1 MASPRFSQ
9 IQKDKRLEHLKVLSS
24 PQPRAETRKDEA
36 LTNVRRCNIPFR
48 PPRLNAYSSTRPG
61 FSQESSD
68 CTKFKPSGHGGD
80 FLKRRSTYNKKWA
93 IPGPD
98 TRLEDLDSPRF
109 SHVHEDKKLK
119 LHIKHLKVKHTI
131 TTSKAET
138 RQGEI
143 LTHIR
148 RCNITFRKSGTRYLL
163 LKPWILSKSLRFN
176 KIQATRQTQRPDS
189 HRNGGDFLKRSNT
202 HNTKQGI

>member
-1 MASPRFSQ
+1 MLTPPQDLDSLKNPQ
-9 IQKDKRLEHLKVLSS
+9 IAQNSSHLDMVVIF
-24 PQPRAETRKDEA
+24 P
-36 LTNVRRCNIPFR
+36 
-48 PPRLNAYSSTRPG
+48 
-61 FSQESSD
+61 
-68 CTKFKPSGHGGD
+68 
-80 FLKRRSTYNKKWA
+80 KRRSTHNKKWA
-93 IPGPD
+93 IFGPD
-98 TRLEDLDSPRF
+98 TRLKDLDSPRF

-148 RCNITFRKSGTRYLL
+148 RCNITFRKPGTRYLL